1 MVGFFPPS
9 HFSYRK
15 ESLMAEKGNPVEKK
29 VLLAPDTMFTNS
41 KAMVIEFHDV
51 LCCHWFSLFYTVAC
65 NQVLSEVFQLDMFQ
79 GMDAGELFEWYIHRK
94 HRNFFYDLE
103 LKRCFQTQKDMDAAF
118 SHLLQE
124 MGGIPELY
132 QFPTQMSM
140 GYTMRQLILSTPH
153 LVQHIYVYEGER
165 KESELENWVQE
176 TYAGKASI
184 TFLSGPFEK
193 AIEGVNRDATYILSD
208 IDKISILE
216 QQKRIECASILLAA
230 GYRYNAL
237 PNDPDTLKI
246 DIEAL
251 LQKYTCRVMMFDNFN
266 RCDILTPPSPI

>member
-1 MVGFFPPS
+1 MVGFFP
-9 HFSYRK
+9 
-15 ESLMAEKGNPVEKK
+15 LMAEKGNPVEKK

-103 LKRCFQTQKDMDAAF
+103 LKRRFQTQKDMDAAF

-153 LVQHIYVYEGER
+153 LVQHI
-165 KESELENWVQE
+165 
-176 TYAGKASI
+176 GKASI

-266 RCDILTPPSPI
+266 RCDILTPPSSI

>member
-103 LKRCFQTQKDMDAAF
+103 LKRRFQTQKDMDAAF

-208 IDKISILE
+208 IEKISILE

-266 RCDILTPPSPI
+266 RCDILTPPSSI